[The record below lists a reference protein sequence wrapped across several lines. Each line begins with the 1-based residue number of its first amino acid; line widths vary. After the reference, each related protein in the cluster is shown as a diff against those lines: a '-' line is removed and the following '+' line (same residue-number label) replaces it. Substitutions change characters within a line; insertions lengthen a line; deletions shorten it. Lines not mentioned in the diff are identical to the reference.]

1 MTPAL
6 SPPVSIIIPLYN
18 AEETI
23 DSCLQSCLKQTYE
36 NLEIIVIDDGSSDNS
51 WAIVQKYH
59 LDHPQIRPFKQNRG
73 GVTEARNYGMRKAAG
88 QYLFFMDA
96 DDELPPQSL
105 AVLVERA
112 METQADITAGVTLHL
127 TERGELITRM
137 EYIPFSTLSGEEW
150 LTTIRKTWQGHL
162 WGLLFKKSLFA
173 QPLLCP
179 LSLRIGEDLLQVIQL
194 AMRCHLVAMTQQTVY
209 HYIKRE
215 TSVINSRQ
223 FPSDVSHGDETLFV
237 ETMRHLAKKA
247 PTRQMKMECRLLSLF
262 AAFNLP
268 QSDYRRKL
276 IHHFRLLYLSYLLID
291 CRLAKTLWG
300 ISPRLY
306 IGIILS
312 CIK

>member
-6 SPPVSIIIPLYN
+6 SPLVSIIIPLYN

-23 DSCLQSCLKQTYE
+23 DSCLQSCLKQTYK

-51 WAIVQKYH
+51 WAIVQTYR
-59 LDHPQIRPFKQNRG
+59 LAHPQIRPFKQNRG

-96 DDELPPQSL
+96 DDELPLQSL
-105 AVLVERA
+105 NVLVERA
-112 METQADITAGVTLHL
+112 METQADITAGVTLHQ
-127 TERGELITRM
+127 TEKGELISRM
-137 EYIPFSTLSGEEW
+137 DYIPFSTLSGEEW

-162 WGLLFKKSLFA
+162 WGLLLKKSLFA
-173 QPLLCP
+173 QPLVCP
-179 LSLRIGEDLLQVIQL
+179 LSLKIGEDLLQVTQL

-209 HYIKRE
+209 HYIRRE

-223 FPSDVSHGDETLFV
+223 FPSDISRGDETLFV
-237 ETMRHLAKKA
+237 ETMRHLADKA
-247 PTRQMKMECRLLSLF
+247 PTKQMRMECRLLSLL
-262 AAFNLP
+262 AVLNLP

-291 CRLAKTLWG
+291 RRLAKALWD